1 VFAKTSVV
9 SETQTGSFLTR
20 GDDWKPPRFNF
31 HKYLLDR
38 ARKPVVVFES
48 AAEPEDRRVTTQTH
62 TLLVRIRLV
71 CLR

>member
-1 VFAKTSVV
+1 MFAKTSVV

-38 ARKPVVVFES
+38 AGKPVVVFES
-48 AAEPEDRRVTTQTH
+48 AAEPEDRRVTAVQIVA
-62 TLLVRIRLV
+62 LRIRLV

>member
-31 HKYLLDR
+31 HKYLLTER
-38 ARKPVVVFES
+38 GNR
-48 AAEPEDRRVTTQTH
+48 
-62 TLLVRIRLV
+62 
-71 CLR
+71 